1 MQTENDMICAA
12 FFADQPTNAPANLD
26 RRARLVS
33 VPQDRRQGE
42 RRRRTISVLHER
54 RKQQAATTV
63 RRRLRSSE
71 PTRWLALENLHA
83 GTEIVPAEG
92 NRNLGYRLSKRLFD
106 LAGAAA
112 LLVLFAPLMLA
123 VLVIL
128 TITTKGRPLFVQQ
141 RLGYRG
147 RPFPMFKFRT
157 MRLDADKLQAQ
168 VANEKD
174 GPIFKNRRDPRVTR
188 IGRFLRSSSI
198 DELPQ
203 LINVLL
209 GHMSLVG
216 PRPPVAKEVAKYEMW
231 QFRRLA
237 VRPGLTCL
245 WQVSGRSEVGFQD
258 WVRMDLWYVRN
269 QSFWND
275 LKLLIKTPLSVL
287 RGRGAY

>member
-1 MQTENDMICAA
+1 MQTEPNMICATSL
-12 FFADQPTNAPANLD
+12 DGEITDAPAALD
-26 RRARLVS
+26 RRTQLVS
-33 VPQDRRQGE
+33 VPHDRRQGE
-42 RRRRTISVLHER
+42 RRRRTLSVLHER
-54 RKQQAATTV
+54 RKQQQAQTV
-63 RRRLRSSE
+63 RRRLRTSE
-71 PTRWLALENLHA
+71 PTRWLVLENLHA
-83 GTEIVPAEG
+83 GEAIVPAEG
-92 NRNLGYRLSKRLFD
+92 NRRLGYRVSKRLFD
-106 LAGAAA
+106 LLGAAV
-112 LLVLFAPLMLA
+112 LLVLFAPLMLV

-157 MRLDADKLQAQ
+157 MRLDAEKIQAQ

-174 GPIFKNRRDPRVTR
+174 GPIFKNRRDPRITR
-188 IGRFLRSSSI
+188 VGRFLRSSSI

-203 LINVLL
+203 LVNVLV

-216 PRPPVAKEVAKYEMW
+216 PRPPVAKEVAKYELW

-275 LKLLIKTPLSVL
+275 LKLLVKTPLSVL